1 VTMNTDPLKL
11 FVVEYSITQD
21 ATHVR
26 TLKNVLAN
34 NWTNLGNRQPSDYV
48 PIGLFFTRDQADTF
62 CVNFRQGIDQNLQ
75 GSSRTLSDWRRIRSL
90 AEELLPNELSP
101 FVLREA

>member
-1 VTMNTDPLKL
+1 MINDPLKL

-26 TLKNVLAN
+26 TLKNVIAN
-34 NWTNLGNRQPSDYV
+34 NLNNLGNRQPSDYV
-48 PIGLFFTRDQADTF
+48 PIGLFFTRDQADAF
-62 CVNFRQGIDQNLQ
+62 CVHFRQGIDQDFQ
-75 GSSRTLSDWRRIRSL
+75 GAYQSQPNWRRIRGV
-90 AEELLPNELSP
+90 AEELLPRELSP